1 MRAAGTL
8 LCAAR
13 GDGCWRSGATQQGSA
28 VMTFLLS
35 RAQGMGSPARGHEHS
50 LGRVPRTERGCCWE
64 CRSIQEDLL
73 SLSGSAEWGSVS
85 PIPHTACPV
94 QPELGLS
101 VLLDCSLLLLARALI
116 CIHCGAL
123 GK

>member
-1 MRAAGTL
+1 MLET
-8 LCAAR
+8 
-13 GDGCWRSGATQQGSA
+13 GAMQQGSA
-28 VMTFLLS
+28 AMTFLLS
-35 RAQGMGSPARGHEHS
+35 RAQGMGSPARSCEDS
-50 LGRVPRTERGCCWE
+50 LGREPRAERGCCWE

-85 PIPHTACPV
+85 SISDTACPV

-101 VLLDCSLLLLARALI
+101 VLLDCSLLLWARTLI